1 VFNGLILTAPR
12 QHWRAIPMANTMTPS
27 GLYGYDAENRLVNLS
42 GTATYTYDADGQR
55 VAKPNVLYWAGPVD
69 REGGRCAG
77 RVECQRHDHL
87 RIRVLRRKRVARI
100 DVGTPET
107 AHYYIP
113 DHLGSAGLRSGAQP
127 YRSLRKR
134 RNSLRC
140 VAFAG
145 QWHLKSMCDQMSRS
159 FVRPKESE

>member
-1 VFNGLILTAPR
+1 
-12 QHWRAIPMANTMTPS
+12 MTQ
-27 GLYGYDAENRLVNLS
+27 GGAYGYDAESRLVNLS

-55 VAKPNVLYWAGPVD
+55 VAKPNVLYWAGSSADALAESNASGTTTSEYVFF
-69 REGGRCAG
+69 GG
-77 RVECQRHDHL
+77 
-87 RIRVLRRKRVARI
+87 KRVDRI